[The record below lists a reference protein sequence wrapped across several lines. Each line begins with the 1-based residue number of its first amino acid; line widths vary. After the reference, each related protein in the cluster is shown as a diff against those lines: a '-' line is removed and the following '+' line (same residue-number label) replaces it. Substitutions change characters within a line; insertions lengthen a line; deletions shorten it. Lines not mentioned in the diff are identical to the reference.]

1 MRSLILALFVFP
13 YLPDV
18 SPPLLFPLF
27 LLRNWVTLNS
37 GCCCE
42 YRTYRGLSDL
52 GLDRSS
58 GSVFVTP
65 FLSQESGAVD
75 ERAVGRCS
83 AASLVIPS
91 VRPTDTFLAHCN
103 LLFAALAA
111 ADLSAEESVERERD
125 GAKGAVFPHVFSA
138 LGISHFDDFLVL
150 LRTAVIFAISSVR
163 PLRFWFLSFFTV
175 LEKGHH
181 FLPTVGF

>member
-1 MRSLILALFVFP
+1 M
-13 YLPDV
+13 

-52 GLDRSS
+52 GPDRSS

-83 AASLVIPS
+83 AASLVIPLC
-91 VRPTDTFLAHCN
+91 PTDRHFSCSLQPPFCR
-103 LLFAALAA
+103 LGRSRL
-111 ADLSAEESVERERD
+111 ECRGKCKERERE
-125 GAKGAVFPHVFSA
+125 KGAVFPHVFSA

>member
-1 MRSLILALFVFP
+1 M
-13 YLPDV
+13 

-52 GLDRSS
+52 GPDRSS

-83 AASLVIPS
+83 AASLVIPLC
-91 VRPTDTFLAHCN
+91 PTDRHFSCSLQPPFCR
-103 LLFAALAA
+103 LGRSRL
-111 ADLSAEESVERERD
+111 ECRGKCRERERERR
-125 GAKGAVFPHVFSA
+125 GPFFPMS
-138 LGISHFDDFLVL
+138 
-150 LRTAVIFAISSVR
+150 
-163 PLRFWFLSFFTV
+163 
-175 LEKGHH
+175 
-181 FLPTVGF
+181 FLPLASPTSMTFSFSSAPQSFLQFRPSVPSVSGFFPSLLS